1 MSRAKAMKPE
11 RAVGIV
17 GYGAYVPR
25 YRIAAAEIG
34 RVWPAAGSD
43 PVEEKSVPGPDED
56 SATIAIE
63 AARNALARCGAFDPQ
78 EIRAVWVGS
87 ESHPYAVKPTGAI
100 LAEAIG
106 ATPAT
111 MGADLEFACKA
122 GSEAMQMAAALVGS
136 GMGDYALAAG
146 VDTAQGRPGDA
157 LEQTAAAGGA
167 AYVLGPADASLAV
180 LEGSYSYVT
189 DTPDFW
195 RRPQQYYPQ
204 HGGRFTGTPAYFQ
217 HIQSAGSTLMEE
229 LGYTA
234 TDFRHV
240 VLHQPN
246 TRFPT
251 RAARDLGF
259 KSEQY
264 RTGLLA
270 PRIGNTYA
278 GASLIGLSAV
288 LDVAQPGDRIL
299 VVSYGSGAG
308 SDAFV
313 WMATDQ
319 LPERRDMAPKTEAYI
334 ARREVID
341 YGLYVR
347 YRKKLWLH

>member
-1 MSRAKAMKPE
+1 
-11 RAVGIV
+11 
-17 GYGAYVPR
+17 
-25 YRIAAAEIG
+25 
-34 RVWPAAGSD
+34 
-43 PVEEKSVPGPDED
+43 
-56 SATIAIE
+56 
-63 AARNALARCGAFDPQ
+63 
-78 EIRAVWVGS
+78 
-87 ESHPYAVKPTGAI
+87 
-100 LAEAIG
+100 
-106 ATPAT
+106 
-111 MGADLEFACKA
+111 
-122 GSEAMQMAAALVGS
+122 
-136 GMGDYALAAG
+136 
-146 VDTAQGRPGDA
+146 
-157 LEQTAAAGGA
+157 
-167 AYVLGPADASLAV
+167 
-180 LEGSYSYVT
+180 
-189 DTPDFW
+189 
-195 RRPQQYYPQ
+195 
-204 HGGRFTGTPAYFQ
+204 
-217 HIQSAGSTLMEE
+217 MEE

-319 LPERRDMAPKTEAYI
+319 LPQRRDMAPKTEAYI

-347 YRKKLWLH
+347 YRKKLQLH